1 MKPEIPAEFA
11 EFAERHAKNKG
22 LCNLELKEEID
33 AFGNPLETELLR
45 IYTDKETIATKSASL
60 KNDFPITQDYG
71 TSKEPPSTPGAIPDI
86 VDFERILCFGTSGD
100 GASFCFDF
108 RQNPPSIIWWD
119 DDHWRILAKNF
130 KDFIA
135 LFDE

>member
-1 MKPEIPAEFA
+1 MKPKIPTEFVEFA
-11 EFAERHAKNKG
+11 ARYIKNKG
-22 LCNLELKEEID
+22 MCNLELKKEID

-45 IYTDKETIATKSASL
+45 IYTDEETILNKSASL
-60 KNDFPITQDYG
+60 KNDFPSTQDYG
-71 TSKEPPSTPGAIPDI
+71 AKAPHPMLPSAIPDI
-86 VDFERILCFGTSGD
+86 VDFEKILCFGTSGD

-108 RQNPPSIIWWD
+108 RENPPSIIWWD

-130 KDFIA
+130 KDFIE